1 MNLTEIIPCLPK
13 ARISGPR
20 EGEWT
25 RVTDD
30 SRTVEEGCA
39 FVAVRG
45 TAFDGHRYIPT
56 AIASGAVAIVA
67 EDEPLDG
74 YTGTWIQVTNSR
86 DALAVLADLQAGSP
100 SAALNL
106 VGITGTNGKTTIA
119 YLVHEIL
126 KRVRQRAGMIG
137 TIQVDDGV
145 TVTPSTHTTPGAI
158 ELQDLLGRM
167 RNNGCHGVAMEV
179 SSHGLEQGRVKGI
192 NFQVGVF
199 TNLTQDHLD
208 YHGTMENYF
217 EAKKILFTSM
227 ASHSAKSVAVV
238 NGDDRYGVDLLRDF
252 EGRLKLVSYG
262 FGTHCNFQAGRIQQS
277 AKGMEFQLEA
287 KGKEFLVRIPLIGRF
302 NVLNTLAALASV
314 DAIGVP
320 LRDAIAAV
328 KDIAGVPGRL
338 ELAGMVDGAAVFVDY
353 AHTPDAVQ
361 NVCRT
366 LRELEPGRLITVFGC
381 GGGRDRGKR
390 APMARAAEKDSTF
403 CIVTSD
409 NPRNE
414 DPAVIIN
421 DVEKGFMGSNHTSI
435 PDRREAIRAAIE
447 MSKPNDIIL
456 IAGKGHENYQ
466 ILGAERIPFDD
477 RVEVRKVIEVVARLK
492 EKEKER
498 EEV

>member
-1 MNLTEIIPCLPK
+1 MNITEIIPCLPK

-20 EGEWT
+20 EGVWKQ
-25 RVTDD
+25 VTDD
-30 SRTVEEGCA
+30 SRIVESGSV

-45 TAFDGHRYIPT
+45 TEFDGHRYIAT
-56 AIASGAVAIVA
+56 AIESGAVAIVA
-67 EDEPLDG
+67 EDEPLDSFA
-74 YTGTWIQVTNSR
+74 GTWIQVSNSR

-100 SAALNL
+100 SADLNII
-106 VGITGTNGKTTIA
+106 GITGTNGKTTIA

-126 KRVRQRAGMIG
+126 KRIRQRAGMIG
-137 TIQVDDGV
+137 TIQVDDGL
-145 TVTPSTHTTPGAI
+145 TVTPATHTTPGAV
-158 ELQDLLGRM
+158 ELQGLLARM
-167 RNNGCHGVAMEV
+167 RDNGCHGVAMEV
-179 SSHGLEQGRVKGI
+179 SSHGLEQGRVKGV
-192 NFQVGVF
+192 NFKVGVF

-208 YHGTMENYF
+208 YHGTMGNYF

-227 ASHSAKSVAVV
+227 AAESSKAVAVV
-238 NGDDRYGVDLLRDF
+238 NGDDSYGADLLRDF

-262 FGTHCNFQAGRIQQS
+262 FGTHCDFQAGRIKQS
-277 AKGMEFQLEA
+277 AKGMEFHLEA
-287 KGKEFLVRIPLIGRF
+287 KGKSFLVRVPLIGRF

-320 LRDAIAAV
+320 LRDAISAV

-390 APMARAAEKDSTF
+390 APMARAAEKDSDF

-409 NPRNE
+409 NPRGE
-414 DPAVIIN
+414 EPASIIS
-421 DVEKGFMGSNHTSI
+421 DVEKGFMGAGHASI
-435 PDRREAIRAAIE
+435 PDRREAIRTAIE
-447 MSKPNDIIL
+447 MSKPNDIVL
-456 IAGKGHENYQ
+456 VAGKGHEDYQ
-466 ILGAERIPFDD
+466 IFANETITFDD
-477 RVEVRKVIEVVARLK
+477 RVEVRKAIEVVGRLK
-492 EKEKER
+492 EKERER
-498 EEV
+498 EEA